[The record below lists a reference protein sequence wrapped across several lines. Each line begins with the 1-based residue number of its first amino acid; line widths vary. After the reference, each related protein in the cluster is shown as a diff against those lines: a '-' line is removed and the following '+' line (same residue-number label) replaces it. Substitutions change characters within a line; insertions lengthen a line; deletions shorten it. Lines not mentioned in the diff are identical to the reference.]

1 MRDNKNLSQADRPI
15 FGATIMRIQIIC
27 PLPPQSVYGSQ
38 VTAMRWAK
46 IFHALDHSVEISQHY
61 GGTISDLLVAM
72 RAEKSAEAVIQF
84 RKRHPNKHSFLVLNG
99 RDLYGDGRR
108 SPAVMEAMRVAD
120 RLITFEPL
128 AAEAIPAE
136 FRSKVRVIYQ
146 SAERTANCR
155 SLDDDSFLVSVV
167 GHLRA
172 DKDPLRAALAARCLP
187 PHSRI
192 RIVQAGD
199 SEAADLLEQ
208 ARAEALSNRRYRYL
222 GPIPRWK
229 VRQLVASS
237 RLLVVSS
244 LLESGPS
251 VISEAVV
258 DYVPVLASRVPGN
271 VGVLGEDYPGY
282 FPPGDT
288 QALAHLLAEAESDP
302 CFYQELKTRCALLAR
317 LFLPEREQAEWRKL
331 LAELAGSRDG
341 NQVRRLR
348 VGA

>member
-1 MRDNKNLSQADRPI
+1 
-15 FGATIMRIQIIC
+15 MRIQIIC

-46 IFHALDHSVEISQHY
+46 MLHALDHSVEISQHY

-84 RKRHPNKHSFLVLNG
+84 HKRHPNKHCFLVLNG
-99 RDLYGDGRR
+99 IDLYGDGRR
-108 SPAVMEAMRVAD
+108 SGAVGEAMRVAD

-128 AAEAIPAE
+128 AAQAIPEE
-136 FRSKVRVIYQ
+136 FRSKVRVMYQ
-146 SAERTANCR
+146 SAERTPSCR
-155 SLDDDSFLVSVV
+155 AADDDSFLVSVV

-172 DKDPLRAALAARCLP
+172 DKDPLRAALAARRLP
-187 PHSRI
+187 AGSRI
-192 RIVQAGD
+192 RVVQAGD

-208 ARAEALSNRRYRYL
+208 ARAEALSNPRYRYL

-251 VISEAVV
+251 AISEAVV

-288 QALAHLLAEAESDP
+288 QALADLLAQAERDA

-317 LFLPEREQAEWRKL
+317 LFLPEREQSEWRKL
-331 LAELAGSRDG
+331 LAELAGGREG
-341 NQVRRLR
+341 NHVRRLR

>member
-1 MRDNKNLSQADRPI
+1 
-15 FGATIMRIQIIC
+15 MRIQIIC

-46 IFHALDHSVEISQHY
+46 MLHALDHSVEISQHY

-72 RAEKSAEAVIQF
+72 RAEKSADAVIQF
-84 RKRHPNKHSFLVLNG
+84 HKRHPNKHCVLVLNG
-99 RDLYGDGRR
+99 IDLYGDGRH
-108 SPAVMEAMRVAD
+108 SSAVGEAMRVAD

-128 AAEAIPAE
+128 AAQAIPEE
-136 FRSKVRVIYQ
+136 FRSKVRVMYQ
-146 SAERTANCR
+146 SAERTPSCR
-155 SLDDDSFLVSVV
+155 AADDDSFLVSVV

-172 DKDPLRAALAARCLP
+172 DKDPLRAALAARRLP
-187 PHSRI
+187 ADSRI
-192 RIVQAGD
+192 RVVQAGD

-208 ARAEALSNRRYRYL
+208 ARAEALCNPRYRYL

-251 VISEAVV
+251 AISEAVV

-288 QALAHLLAEAESDP
+288 QALADLLAQAERDA

-331 LAELAGSRDG
+331 LAELGGGREA
-341 NQVRRLR
+341 NHARRLR